1 MSREEALKVIEN
13 MDFRGF
19 TPEEQCALT
28 MAVVALELTTQT
40 ELDEKEL
47 ENMGGKP

>member
-13 MDFRGF
+13 MDFSGF

-28 MAVVALELTTQT
+28 MAIVTLELAVKR
-40 ELDEKEL
+40 EEK
-47 ENMGGKP
+47 

>member
-13 MDFRGF
+13 MDFSGF

-28 MAVVALELTTQT
+28 MAVVALELAA
-40 ELDEKEL
+40 KE
-47 ENMGGKP
+47 E

>member
-13 MDFRGF
+13 MDLSGF

-28 MAVVALELTTQT
+28 MAVVALELAIK
-40 ELDEKEL
+40 EEEK
-47 ENMGGKP
+47 